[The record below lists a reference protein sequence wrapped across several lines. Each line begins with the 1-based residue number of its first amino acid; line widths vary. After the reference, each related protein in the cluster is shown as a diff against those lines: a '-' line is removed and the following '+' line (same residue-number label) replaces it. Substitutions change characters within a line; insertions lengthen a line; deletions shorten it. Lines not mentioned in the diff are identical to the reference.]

1 MAGFF
6 TIGETKTRPGV
17 YNRYE
22 NYGTSPIAGADDG
35 KCACVLRSN
44 WGPVDKVSILEN
56 YEDIA
61 KIYGDGGTNGTTD
74 VPFEQFNGGARL
86 VYAVRLGT
94 GGTKGWYQI
103 KDTSDTPVIK
113 LELRYE
119 GSRAF
124 NVTIRQ
130 ALTEENKKELLLTEE
145 TTVLEKFTFSGG
157 EGEAANLLEA
167 AAK

>member
-6 TIGETKTRPGV
+6 TIGERKVRPGV

-22 NYGTSPIAGADDG
+22 NYGTSPEVGADDG

-44 WGPVDKVSILEN
+44 WGPVDKVSILES

-61 KIYGDGGTNGTTD
+61 KIYGDGGMSGTTA

-86 VYAVRLGT
+86 VYAVRLGA
-94 GGTKGWYQI
+94 GGTKGGYQI

-113 LELRYE
+113 LELKYE
-119 GSRAF
+119 GSREF

-130 ALTEENKKELLLTEE
+130 ALTEENQKELLLTEE
-145 TTVLEKFTFSGG
+145 TAVLEKFTFSEIGR
-157 EGEAANLLEA
+157 AHV
-167 AAK
+167 